1 MVETPQRLILMA
13 SGRILEGGG
22 GQGDSFSA
30 GESFSSR
37 YFYRLDG
44 NHFYLFDI
52 AQVAEGLTDAT

>member
-1 MVETPQRLILMA
+1 MVETPQRLMVMA
-13 SGRILEGGG
+13 SGRTLEGGG

-44 NHFYLFDI
+44 KSCLVPVSPICPLIDHR
-52 AQVAEGLTDAT
+52 